1 MDKAIFINGGAGRVI
16 CAIPAI
22 EKHVKNNPGTIVVSE
37 AWGELFLASPLLRD
51 KAFMPH
57 TKGLFENYI
66 KDRECIS
73 AEPYRVR
80 EYYNQECN
88 LMEAFDIEINGGDAS
103 DLELNF
109 ELSKQTQVTGYNFVE
124 EAKKNLGKE
133 KAILFQPWGQGA
145 KVEGRFIIDSSG
157 RSFELV
163 DVLKIMEELSK
174 DAVVILMSTFNIPT
188 EKNIQYVWT
197 DQFDL
202 LAWMGVT
209 NAVDHILACDSVAQ
223 HFANALKKPATVV
236 IGATFPEN
244 ITYQNNPNFKIF
256 DIGKDRRVYSPIR
269 IVHEPAY
276 ELNNEGLMLL
286 DDDKRNEII
295 NYVKEELN
303 KNE

>member
-88 LMEAFDIEINGGDAS
+88 LMEAFDIEINGKDNSSS

-109 ELSKQTQVTGYNFVE
+109 ELSKQTQVIGYNFVE
-124 EAKKNLGKE
+124 EAKKNLGKD

-163 DVLKIMEELSK
+163 DVIYFLEELTK
-174 DAVVILMSTFNIPT
+174 DYVVILMSTFNIPT
-188 EKNIQYVWT
+188 EKQLNYVYPEG
-197 DQFDL
+197 FDL
-202 LAWMGVT
+202 LAWMGVA
-209 NAVDHILACDSVAQ
+209 NAVDHVFAIDSVAQ

-244 ITYQNNPNFKIF
+244 ISYPNNPEFKIF
-256 DIGKDRRVYSPIR
+256 DIGKDKRVYSPIR

-286 DDDKRNEII
+286 DESQRDEII
-295 NYVKEELN
+295 SYVRGKLN
-303 KNE
+303 E